1 MFFLLNTGVQ
11 FQKKHMENI
20 FSVLIFYESYI
31 CYKKTSYFPQ
41 FCAVSGV
48 GGNEGSKVAAR
59 VSGVGGGMGSK
70 VAARVSGVG
79 DEGSKVA
86 ARV

>member
-1 MFFLLNTGVQ
+1 M
-11 FQKKHMENI
+11 
-20 FSVLIFYESYI
+20 FSVLIFYESYL

-48 GGNEGSKVAAR
+48 GGDEGSKVAAR

-70 VAARVSGVG
+70 VAARV
-79 DEGSKVA
+79 
-86 ARV
+86 